1 MRASHI
7 AGPAGGIPRKR
18 PLSASIYR
26 GFMRRGPGTTAALQ
40 RPCRRFSR
48 EFNLPQSDGH
58 VLGTD
63 LNRSESS
70 WRRAGRCPSRVKMRR
85 THIEHMLSAL
95 RPLATEERTFQIGSF
110 VPRADIRQT
119 HPIRRRRANGF
130 SGSGADRS
138 GVLTLIAA
146 TETLLAIHLR
156 PVELGS
162 VPKAIKF
169 IFHAPPDVPSA

>member
-1 MRASHI
+1 MTPNLNTLNAL
-7 AGPAGGIPRKR
+7 GLLWGQ
-18 PLSASIYR
+18 PLPSQDFYS
-26 GFMRRGPGTTAALQ
+26 TAAL
-40 RPCRRFSR
+40 PLKPDIARR
-48 EFNLPQSDGH
+48 GWH
-58 VLGTD
+58 
-63 LNRSESS
+63 
-70 WRRAGRCPSRVKMRR
+70 GRK
-85 THIEHMLSAL
+85 
-95 RPLATEERTFQIGSF
+95 

-138 GVLTLIAA
+138 GVLALIAA